1 MKKAKIKA
9 FLPYFFGVYYTDIEE
24 CYMSLSWNEIK
35 TRAAS
40 FVNEWKEKA
49 PTAREEADAQTFE
62 TDFFH
67 IFGVERSQVAIFE
80 QKVKLQ
86 GEANGYIDLFWKA
99 HIIIEMKSPGKDMN
113 KAFEQAKNYAN
124 ALSALEIPKAI
135 LICDFN
141 RFHFYDLQK
150 NAQKTEFNLPELT
163 NYVELFSD
171 LAGYKDVEYK
181 KQDEV
186 NIAAAE
192 KMAKLHDRLK
202 EIGYSGH
209 QLEVYLVRILFCLFA
224 DDTGIFEHDSF
235 VKYII
240 QRTNV
245 DGSDLGLHLQ
255 KIFEILNKSPEQRLK
270 TIDSQLNQFPYIN
283 GGLFAER
290 LESADFDSRM
300 RESLIEC
307 CSLDWSKISP
317 AIFGSMFQGVMNEKE
332 RRNLGAHYTSE
343 ENILKLIHPL
353 FLDDLWAEF
362 DKYKQL
368 KSDIRIARLNEFHEK
383 LKHLKFLDPA
393 CGCGNFLIITY
404 REIRILEIAVIKEL
418 LGGERSLDIGTL
430 VKVNVDQFYGIEIE
444 EFPSMI
450 AQTAMWLMDHQ
461 MNMLVRD
468 MFGEYYV
475 RIPLRATSSIRCEN
489 SLRTDWESIVP
500 KKELSYI
507 LGNPPFLG
515 ARIMDSTQK
524 SDVDFI
530 FGSLKKSGN
539 LDYVTCWYK
548 KAAEFIQETD
558 IEAAFVSTN
567 SICQGEQVPI
577 LWPLLMNTFGIKINF
592 AHKTFKWS
600 NEAKGKAAVYCVIIG
615 FGLKDR
621 KEKKLFHYADVN
633 GNPVE
638 KSAKQINAYLVDAVN
653 VFIDS
658 RKSSLCTIPQLV
670 FGNMPNDGG
679 NFLLTEEEK
688 NEVEVKDPGIN
699 QFIKTF
705 YGAED
710 FLHNKPRY
718 CIWLKDVLPAKYK
731 SYSCIIER
739 IKSVQS
745 MRSES
750 SREATRELAKY
761 PMLFAEIRQPAKSYI
776 LIPRHSSERRNYI
789 PIGFLEPEIIA
800 GDSCLIIPDA
810 TLYDFG
816 ILTSTM
822 HMAWTRYVCG
832 RLEMRYR
839 YSKDIV
845 YNNFPWPSPS
855 AKQKE
860 DIEKAA
866 QTVLDVRSKFPDSSL
881 ADLYD
886 PNLMPPDLV
895 KAHTALDRLVE
906 KSYGKTF
913 TNDDERVAFL
923 FEEYKRL
930 TEGLFA
936 KK

>member
-1 MKKAKIKA
+1 
-9 FLPYFFGVYYTDIEE
+9 
-24 CYMSLSWNEIK
+24 MSLSWNEIK

-307 CSLDWSKISP
+307 CELDWSKISP

-368 KSDIRIARLNEFHEK
+368 KSDVRIARLNEFHEK

-475 RIPLRATSSIRCEN
+475 RIPLRATSSIRCAN

-500 KKELSYI
+500 KKDLSYI

-866 QTVLDVRSKFPDSSL
+866 QTVLDVRAKYPDSSL

-886 PNLMPPDLV
+886 PNLMPVDLV

-906 KSYGKTF
+906 KAYGKTF